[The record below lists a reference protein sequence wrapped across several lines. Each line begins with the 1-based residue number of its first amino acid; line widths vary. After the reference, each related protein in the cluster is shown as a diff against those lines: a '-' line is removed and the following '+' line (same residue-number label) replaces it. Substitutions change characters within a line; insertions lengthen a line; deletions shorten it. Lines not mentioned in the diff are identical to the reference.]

1 MDETQLKAR
10 KAPRQARSLAT
21 VEVILAAAARVL
33 SRESLAG
40 FNTNRIAEVAGVSV
54 GSLYQYFPN
63 KDAILVALGRRHVET
78 VAAGLTDLLGGVEP
92 DADLRAVVDVVVRFL
107 VDQHAHDGLHRLV
120 AHEAP
125 RTPELVAELDRARV
139 LLVGFA
145 SELLAGRLPAGADT
159 ELVASMMVAVV
170 DAGVHDVII
179 RRPAGPARDAAIALT
194 VATAGS
200 LLTVTPPDC
209 RARVGAARRSG
220 E

>member
-1 MDETQLKAR
+1 MNPRLDPR
-10 KAPRQARSLAT
+10 KAPRQDRSRRT
-21 VEVILAAAARVL
+21 VERILAAAAHIFD
-33 SRESLAG
+33 EDGYAATT
-40 FNTNRIAEVAGVSV
+40 TNEIAAMAEVSI

-78 VAAGLTDLLGGVEP
+78 VAAGLTHLLGGVGP
-92 DADLRAVVDVVVRFL
+92 DADLRAVIDVVVRFL

-145 SELLAGRLPAGADT
+145 AELLAGRLPAGADT

-179 RRPAGPARDAAIALT
+179 RRPAG
-194 VATAGS
+194 
-200 LLTVTPPDC
+200 
-209 RARVGAARRSG
+209 
-220 E
+220 

>member
-1 MDETQLKAR
+1 VNPRLDPR
-10 KAPRQARSLAT
+10 KAPRQDRSRRT
-21 VEVILAAAARVL
+21 VERILAAAARIFD
-33 SRESLAG
+33 EDGYAATT
-40 FNTNRIAEVAGVSV
+40 TNEIAAMAGVSI

-107 VDQHAHDGLHRLV
+107 VDQHAHDDLHRLV